1 MHCCLCAGVQAAL
14 AAYQDAAAAT
24 TAATRAALRHLSESL
39 QAQLPAIVQCA
50 HWSVIAQAS
59 AAYLLVLCPITDS
72 EYGVSTMASLA

>member
-1 MHCCLCAGVQAAL
+1 MRADEQTLMPLCAVAALCYCLCIGAQAAL

-50 HWSVIAQAS
+50 HWSVIAQVAT
-59 AAYLLVLCPITDS
+59 LCS
-72 EYGVSTMASLA
+72 H